1 MFNPI
6 CKYPVGLQVFD
17 LCTGR
22 NITHRKWTAL
32 PLPETFI
39 YPVNKIGLAEGQI
52 SLLLFY
58 YCKGN
63 TIEDDY
69 DSNIAGVLESPDIT
83 RVDKD
88 TDDDPQY

>member
-1 MFNPI
+1 M
-6 CKYPVGLQVFD
+6 
-17 LCTGR
+17 
-22 NITHRKWTAL
+22 
-32 PLPETFI
+32 FI
-39 YPVNKIGLAEGQI
+39 YRVNKIDLAEGQI

-63 TIEDDY
+63 TIEDDD

-88 TDDDPQY
+88 TDEDPQYQYDTTYVDIQQDEHQDEQ